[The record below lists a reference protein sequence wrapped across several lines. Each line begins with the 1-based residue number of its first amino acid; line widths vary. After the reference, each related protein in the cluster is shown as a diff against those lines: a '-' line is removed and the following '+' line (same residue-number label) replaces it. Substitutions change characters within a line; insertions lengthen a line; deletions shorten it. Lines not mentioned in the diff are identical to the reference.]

1 MFTSTYP
8 FVNGVQDNGDYLPSN
23 SVTLATILKSNGY
36 QTAAFV
42 SSFVLDRRFGLDQ
55 GFNTYDSPEDL
66 EMKSSDPGD
75 IKRPGSEVVRA
86 GTEWL
91 KAHLTER
98 FFLFLHLYD
107 LHTPRSLSAA
117 DKARYGD
124 GYDSEIAY
132 VDDQIGKFLKFLAAH
147 RLLDKSLIVFVSDHG
162 ESLGEHGENTHG
174 FFIYQSTLHVPFI
187 VHWPTGSLRLPPII
201 NSPASLID
209 VVPTILGAAGIP
221 IPATLQ
227 GTNLLKSGQTSSDIY
242 SESIYPNRHFG
253 TSMLASLR
261 QGHYKYIDAPK
272 PEFFD
277 LAEDPQETNNL
288 YNTKASVASAY
299 RERIKQLRAPYHTSK
314 KERLPL
320 SPEVIQRLHALG
332 YMSGSSPVSDLSSH
346 LADPKDKI
354 GEFEQYG
361 RAVELGAKGSLQE
374 ANVLL
379 EAILNRDPGLL
390 DVRLALGLN
399 YQRMGKDIDA
409 LEQFRQVLVSD
420 PTSAIA
426 HFDAALSYYN
436 LQKLDVAM
444 QESKAALALSPRYMK
459 AEALLAEILV
469 QQHDYLGA
477 SAAFQRIL
485 QTSPSDYEAH
495 YGLGVLAALK
505 NDWETG
511 VEHLQK
517 ALAVAPNSAE
527 AHNSLGSIYLRTER
541 LESARQEFE
550 EALRLKPDY
559 AWAHYNLALVYRARN
574 ERDAARI
581 EFEKA
586 LLDDPEFRAAREALN
601 RLEQSQ

>member
-1 MFTSTYP
+1 MSGNSGIQSRECGRPLLSAVQHATLFASLLVGSLTAGQVPPKTHPSVVSNRRIHSGVVTPRRPPIVLISVDTLRADRLGCYSPAVRKTPNIDALSNGGTLFSQVSSQIPLTLPSHVSMFTSTYP

-75 IKRPGSEVVRA
+75 IKRPDSEVVRA

-314 KERLPL
+314 K
-320 SPEVIQRLHALG
+320 
-332 YMSGSSPVSDLSSH
+332 
-346 LADPKDKI
+346 
-354 GEFEQYG
+354 
-361 RAVELGAKGSLQE
+361 
-374 ANVLL
+374 
-379 EAILNRDPGLL
+379 
-390 DVRLALGLN
+390 
-399 YQRMGKDIDA
+399 
-409 LEQFRQVLVSD
+409 
-420 PTSAIA
+420 
-426 HFDAALSYYN
+426 
-436 LQKLDVAM
+436 
-444 QESKAALALSPRYMK
+444 
-459 AEALLAEILV
+459 
-469 QQHDYLGA
+469 
-477 SAAFQRIL
+477 
-485 QTSPSDYEAH
+485 
-495 YGLGVLAALK
+495 
-505 NDWETG
+505 
-511 VEHLQK
+511 
-517 ALAVAPNSAE
+517 
-527 AHNSLGSIYLRTER
+527 
-541 LESARQEFE
+541 
-550 EALRLKPDY
+550 
-559 AWAHYNLALVYRARN
+559 
-574 ERDAARI
+574 
-581 EFEKA
+581 
-586 LLDDPEFRAAREALN
+586 
-601 RLEQSQ
+601 